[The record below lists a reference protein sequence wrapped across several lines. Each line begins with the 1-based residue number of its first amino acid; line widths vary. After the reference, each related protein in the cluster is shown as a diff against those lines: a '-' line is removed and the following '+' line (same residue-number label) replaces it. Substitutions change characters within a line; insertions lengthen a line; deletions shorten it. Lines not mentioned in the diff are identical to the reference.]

1 MIFEVK
7 ITDLM
12 RQRSQVKAEEMGSL
26 NNSILNGTGNYAGFL
41 GEEIVNDYIRGT
53 IENTYDYDIIKDG
66 LKFDVKSKQTTVVP
80 RTHYDCS
87 VPDFNPN
94 QKCDFYIFAR
104 ILDDFSIGWILGF
117 ISKERFYQEA
127 RFMRKGQMDGSNDF
141 IVKSDC
147 YNLAIKRLSPI
158 AEIFNIIYE

>member
-1 MIFEVK
+1 
-7 ITDLM
+7 M
-12 RQRSQVKAEEMGSL
+12 RQRSQEKAEEMGSL
-26 NNSILNGTGNYAGFL
+26 NNSILNGSGNYAGFL
-41 GEEIVNDYIRGT
+41 GEEIVNNYINGV

-87 VPDFNPN
+87 VADFNPN

-104 ILDDFSIGWILGF
+104 ILDDFSSGWILGF
-117 ISKERFYQEA
+117 ISKERFYHEA

>member
-12 RQRSQVKAEEMGSL
+12 RQRSQEKAEEMGSL
-26 NNSILNGTGNYAGFL
+26 NNSILNGSGNYAGFL
-41 GEEIVNDYIRGT
+41 GEEIVNDYINGV
-53 IENTYDYDIIKDG
+53 IENTYDYDIIKYG
-66 LKFDVKSKQTTVVP
+66 LKFDVKSKQTIVVP
-80 RTHYDCS
+80 RIHYDCS

-94 QKCDFYIFAR
+94 QKCDFYIFTR

-127 RFMRKGQMDGSNDF
+127 RFMRKGQMDGSNDY

-147 YNLAIKRLSPI
+147 YNLEIKRLTPI
-158 AEIFNIIYE
+158 AEIFNIFYE

>member
-1 MIFEVK
+1 
-7 ITDLM
+7 M
-12 RQRSQVKAEEMGSL
+12 RQRSQEKAEEMGPL
-26 NNSILNGTGNYAGFL
+26 NNSILNGSGNCAGFL
-41 GEEIVNDYIRGT
+41 GEEIVNDYINGV

-87 VPDFNPN
+87 VADFNPN

-127 RFMRKGQMDGSNDF
+127 RFMRKGQMDGSNDY

-147 YNLAIKRLSPI
+147 YNLEIKRLTPI
-158 AEIFNIIYE
+158 TEIFNIIYE

>member
-1 MIFEVK
+1 
-7 ITDLM
+7 M

-158 AEIFNIIYE
+158 AEIFSIIYE

>member
-1 MIFEVK
+1 
-7 ITDLM
+7 M
-12 RQRSQVKAEEMGSL
+12 RQRSQEKAEEMGSL

-117 ISKERFYQEA
+117 ISKARFYQEA

-141 IVKSDC
+141 AVKSDC

-158 AEIFNIIYE
+158 TEIFKIIYE